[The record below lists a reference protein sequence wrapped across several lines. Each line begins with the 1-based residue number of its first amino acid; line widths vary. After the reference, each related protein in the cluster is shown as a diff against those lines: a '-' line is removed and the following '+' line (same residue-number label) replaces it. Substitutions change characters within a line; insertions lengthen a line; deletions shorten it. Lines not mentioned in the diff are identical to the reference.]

1 MFFEGVSLRVRK
13 NCQEALH
20 STVLELNQKVY
31 TEFLLKVSNKLA
43 PMPRSILRK
52 NGYLRP

>member
-13 NCQEALH
+13 TCQEALH